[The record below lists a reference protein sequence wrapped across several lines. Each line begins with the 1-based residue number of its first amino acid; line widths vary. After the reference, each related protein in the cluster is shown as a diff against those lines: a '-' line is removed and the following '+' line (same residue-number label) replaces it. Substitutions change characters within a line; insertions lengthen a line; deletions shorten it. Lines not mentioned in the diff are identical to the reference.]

1 MWVQDVRMPPEPGV
15 PVVIK
20 ADSGASARMESFA
33 PSQGSYERDALR
45 RTGSPGDLAFLT
57 DSDLDLIHATT
68 GERIW
73 RGAGASTQPVT
84 AFTRQIAVDRRAGT
98 LKAGAEVTAAYL
110 VRTGSV
116 IEANGGVNPFSGVH
130 LQRALAYLAGRRD
143 GRVDVVC

>member
-1 MWVQDVRMPPEPGV
+1 MPPQPAV

-33 PSQGSYERDALR
+33 PSQGSYERDPMR
-45 RTGSPGDLAFLT
+45 RPGPLGDLAFLT

-73 RGAGASTQPVT
+73 RGEAASGAQAVT
-84 AFTRQIAVDRRAGT
+84 SFTRQIAVDRRTGT
-98 LKAGAEVTAAYL
+98 LKAGTDVTATYL
-110 VRTGSV
+110 LRTGSV
-116 IEANGGVNPFSGVH
+116 IEANGGVNPFSG
-130 LQRALAYLAGRRD
+130 LRLERALLYLAGRRD